1 MVALQLRRV
10 KLNPMSLSQI
20 LRSFEYYA
28 LYWMLLSYLYYFIV
42 RDSIDPI
49 FVFMNKEHS
58 GNLEEANTAYYI
70 CSSN

>member
-1 MVALQLRRV
+1 
-10 KLNPMSLSQI
+10 MSLSQI

-42 RDSIDPI
+42 RDSISLRDPI

-58 GNLEEANTAYYI
+58 GNLEEALLTIYVPQI
-70 CSSN
+70 VQEL